1 MAISIQATL
10 TLLERQQQQL
20 RNSLV
25 TLVREELE
33 EIIRYD
39 DKLLDKLDPRV
50 NVAEVN
56 IHINFDDLDNGE
68 SMAELITRQR
78 LALDAVTAA
87 IVRLRELEALQEE
100 MGAP

>member
-33 EIIRYD
+33 EIIRD
-39 DKLLDKLDPRV
+39 DGDLLDKLDPRV
-50 NVAEVN
+50 NVAELN

>member
-1 MAISIQATL
+1 MVIITSSILA
-10 TLLERQQQQL
+10 LLERQQQQL

-39 DKLLDKLDPRV
+39 DQLLDKLDPRV
-50 NVAEVN
+50 NVAELN

-100 MGAP
+100 MGAL

>member
-33 EIIRYD
+33 EIIRND
-39 DKLLDKLDPRV
+39 GKLLDKLDPRV
-50 NVAEVN
+50 NVAELN

-78 LALDAVTAA
+78 RALDAVTAA

>member
-33 EIIRYD
+33 EIIRND

-56 IHINFDDLDNGE
+56 IHINFDDLDSGE

-78 LALDAVTAA
+78 RALDAVTAA

>member
-78 LALDAVTAA
+78 RALDAVTAA

>member
-39 DKLLDKLDPRV
+39 DQLLDKLDPRV

-56 IHINFDDLDNGE
+56 IHIDFDDLDNGE

>member
-1 MAISIQATL
+1 MTISIQATL

-33 EIIRYD
+33 EIIRND

-50 NVAEVN
+50 NIAEVN
-56 IHINFDDLDNGE
+56 IHIDFDDLDNGE

-78 LALDAVTAA
+78 RALDAVTAA

>member
-1 MAISIQATL
+1 MTISIQATL

>member
-50 NVAEVN
+50 NVAELN

-78 LALDAVTAA
+78 RALDAVTAA

>member
-33 EIIRYD
+33 EIIRD
-39 DKLLDKLDPRV
+39 DGDLLDKLDPRV
-50 NVAEVN
+50 NIAEVN
-56 IHINFDDLDNGE
+56 IHIDFDDLDNGE

>member
-1 MAISIQATL
+1 MTISIQATL

-39 DKLLDKLDPRV
+39 DQLLDKLDPRV
-50 NVAEVN
+50 NVAELN

>member
-50 NVAEVN
+50 HVAEVN

-78 LALDAVTAA
+78 RALDAVTAA

>member
-1 MAISIQATL
+1 MTISIQATL

-50 NVAEVN
+50 NVAELN

>member
-33 EIIRYD
+33 EIIRND

-78 LALDAVTAA
+78 RALDAVTAA

>member
-1 MAISIQATL
+1 MTISIQATL

-33 EIIRYD
+33 EIIRND

-50 NVAEVN
+50 NIAEVN
-56 IHINFDDLDNGE
+56 IHIDFDDLDNGE

-78 LALDAVTAA
+78 RALDAVTAA
-87 IVRLRELEALQEE
+87 IVSLRELEALQEE

>member
-39 DKLLDKLDPRV
+39 DQLLDKLDPRV
-50 NVAEVN
+50 NVAELN

-87 IVRLRELEALQEE
+87 IERLRELEALQEE

>member
-39 DKLLDKLDPRV
+39 DQLLDKLDPRV
-50 NVAEVN
+50 NVAELN

>member
-50 NVAEVN
+50 NVAELN

>member
-1 MAISIQATL
+1 MTISIQATL

-50 NVAEVN
+50 NVAELN

-78 LALDAVTAA
+78 RALDAVTAA

>member
-39 DKLLDKLDPRV
+39 DQLLDKLDPRV
-50 NVAEVN
+50 NVAELN

-78 LALDAVTAA
+78 RALDAVTAA